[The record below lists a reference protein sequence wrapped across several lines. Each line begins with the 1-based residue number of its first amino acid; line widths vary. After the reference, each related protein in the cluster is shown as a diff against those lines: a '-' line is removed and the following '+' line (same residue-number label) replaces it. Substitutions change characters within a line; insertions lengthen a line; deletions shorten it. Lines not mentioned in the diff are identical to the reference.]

1 MIYHNPEIETV
12 IIDAVELARGR
23 KQEYVTLEHLL
34 LAIVNYKNFNV
45 LLKEFGVDTISMA
58 DEVGAYLDEQSL
70 LVGTDPNP
78 MPKKTQNLERV
89 FNRAYTQV
97 LFSGRQMIQIIDL
110 VISLGAESNSYAAYF
125 MLKYGLDRVKL
136 TDFYHKNYQENTR
149 QPRQTAQKADL
160 VLEEYCTNLSVRA
173 REGKIDPVIGRDA
186 EVQGIVEVLAKRT
199 KSNVLLVGD
208 PGVGKTCLV
217 EGLALRI
224 VQKAVPDYLLDHEVF
239 NLDIGSLLAGSKY
252 RGEFEEKLKEVIQ
265 ALIVKKNVILFIDEA
280 HQMRGAG
287 AGSGS
292 SVDFANMIKPA
303 LASGDIKVVASTTW
317 EEYAQSFEKDRALM
331 RRFARIS
338 IDEPTPAVTVEILR
352 GIKSLYEKFHNCTIS
367 NTAIDAAV
375 ELSVRYQADKRLP
388 DKAIDLVDTA
398 CARQRI
404 LNKKFVL
411 KKSHI
416 QELISKTTG
425 IPISQ
430 LGVEAAE
437 SASILQN
444 LEANIKQR
452 LYGQDAVIDTILDKI
467 YVARA
472 GLRAN
477 NKPLGCFLFLGPSG
491 TGKTQTAK
499 LLAENLG
506 MTLIKFDMSEYQ
518 EKHSV
523 SKLIGAPPGYVGF
536 EDSQLG
542 AGLLIKEL
550 EKTPHAVLLLDEIE
564 KAHPDVSNV
573 LLQLMDEG
581 TITGSNGKRADG
593 RNIIL
598 ILTSN
603 LGAEANQKNNLGFT
617 TALERQGEEH
627 AAVKEFF
634 RPEFRNRLDSVCTF
648 KPLDRMSMRKIVVLQ
663 LQELNHQLADRKIRL
678 KFTEA
683 AVDQLLEQGFDPR
696 MGARPLARKI
706 TELIRVPISKKI
718 LFENLGSGARI
729 QVDYKDNRIVFDT
742 LSTLDGSTIVPQTQ
756 VGSDGI
762 IFVDPQ

>member
-1 MIYHNPEIETV
+1 MI
-12 IIDAVELARGR
+12 
-23 KQEYVTLEHLL
+23 
-34 LAIVNYKNFNV
+34 
-45 LLKEFGVDTISMA
+45 
-58 DEVGAYLDEQSL
+58 
-70 LVGTDPNP
+70 
-78 MPKKTQNLERV
+78 
-89 FNRAYTQV
+89 
-97 LFSGRQMIQIIDL
+97 
-110 VISLGAESNSYAAYF
+110 
-125 MLKYGLDRVKL
+125 KYGLDRVKL
-136 TDFYHKNYQENTR
+136 AEFYNKHYQESTH
-149 QPRQTAQKADL
+149 QAKPSTQKADL
-160 VLEEYCTNLSVRA
+160 VLAEYCTNLSARA
-173 REGKIDPVIGRDA
+173 QEGRIDPVIGRDT
-186 EVQGIVEVLAKRT
+186 EVQSIVEVLAKRT

-224 VQKAVPDYLLDHEVF
+224 VQKQVPEYLLDHEVF

-252 RGEFEEKLKEVIQ
+252 RGEFEEKLKIVIQ
-265 ALIVKKNVILFIDEA
+265 ALMVKKNVILFIDEA

-303 LASGDIKVVASTTW
+303 LAGGEIKVLASTTW

-338 IDEPTPAVTVEILR
+338 IDEPTPAVAVEILR

-367 NTAIDAAV
+367 NSAIDAAV

-388 DKAIDLVDTA
+388 DKAIDLMDTA
-398 CARQRI
+398 CAKQRI

-411 KKSHI
+411 KKTHI
-416 QELISKTTG
+416 QDLVSGITG
-425 IPISQ
+425 IPTTQ
-430 LGVEAAE
+430 LGADATDSVLN
-437 SASILQN
+437 LQN
-444 LEANIKQR
+444 IEDKIRSR
-452 LYGQDAVIDTILDKI
+452 LFGQDAVIDTVLEKI
-467 YVARA
+467 YVAQA
-472 GLRAN
+472 GLRDP
-477 NKPLGCFLFLGPSG
+477 NKPLGCFLFLGFSG
-491 TGKTQTAK
+491 TGKTQLAK

-506 MTLIKFDMSEYQ
+506 MKLIKFDMSEYQ

-542 AGLLIKEL
+542 AGLLIREL
-550 EKTPHAVLLLDEIE
+550 EKNPHAVLLLDEIE

-617 TALERQGEEH
+617 TQLARTGEEQ

-634 RPEFRNRLDSVCTF
+634 RPEFRNRLDGVCTF
-648 KPLDRMSMRKIVVLQ
+648 QPLDRLSMRKIVVLQ
-663 LQELNHQLADRKIRL
+663 LQELNDQLASRRIRV

-683 AVDQLLEQGFDPR
+683 AVDYLLDQGTDSKL
-696 MGARPLARKI
+696 GARPLARKI
-706 TELIRVPISKKI
+706 TELIRVPLSKRI
-718 LFENLGSGARI
+718 LFENLGSGTKLQADFRDGR
-729 QVDYKDNRIVFDT
+729 VVFDI
-742 LSTLDGSTIVPQTQ
+742 LSALDGSTIVQQSQ

-762 IFVDPQ
+762 IFIDPQ